1 MENRGWRNLLVAVL
15 FLGCCSFSFGAVS
28 NPEALQLY
36 QQAEEAFKNKDVENA
51 SNLMFEAL
59 KKEPDNAVYRYI
71 YAKMLL
77 QKKDYLTSKE
87 NLDIVARSRPSKEKE
102 GDYNEKLKNFKK
114 KIKDLQEEFSKEGEN
129 KFSVY
134 LKNQDSP
141 EKIKLAV
148 TLYQAFRL
156 DPPLRYKNY
165 DELKKA
171 TEIYEQAL
179 QKSFSGQEWQKTPM
193 LQLAFLYE
201 IANKKDKAAE
211 VYMRALDYVG
221 DPNEEYVITHKFDYL
236 NRSNKEKLL
245 DTIEAGDFSQ
255 KDLEELMGSS
265 SEKIS
270 QEEKQK
276 VEDMIAEARSKLQN
290 ATSDEEREQV
300 LEEIKASII
309 EKQKKGELPG
319 QGKLEEKL
327 KKEGKTMEDYMK
339 EKGL

>member
-1 MENRGWRNLLVAVL
+1 MNRQRPALFVVIFSLICSCVA
-15 FLGCCSFSFGAVS
+15 FAAAS

-36 QQAEEAFKNKDVENA
+36 QKAEEAFKNKDFENA
-51 SNLMFEAL
+51 CNTMFETL
-59 KKEPDNAVYRYI
+59 KKEPDNAIYRYI
-71 YAKMLL
+71 YAKMLF
-77 QKKDYLTSKE
+77 QKKDFLTSKE
-87 NLDIVARSRPSKEKE
+87 NFDIVSRSRPSKEKDA
-102 GDYNEKLKNFKK
+102 DYNEKLKNFKK
-114 KIKDLQEEFSKEGEN
+114 KIKELQEAFNQEGES

-156 DPPLRYKNY
+156 NPPLRYKNY

-179 QKSFSGQEWQKTPM
+179 QKSFAGQEWQKVPM
-193 LQLAFLYE
+193 LQVAFLYE

-221 DPNEEYVITHKFDYL
+221 DPNEEFVITHKFDYL

-245 DTIEAGDFSQ
+245 DTIEAGYFSQ
-255 KDLEELMGSS
+255 KDLEELMGSG
-265 SEKIS
+265 SEKIT

-276 VEDMIAEARSKLQN
+276 VEDMIAEARSKLEN
-290 ATSDEEREQV
+290 ATSEEEREQV

-339 EKGL
+339 EKGI

>member
-1 MENRGWRNLLVAVL
+1 MKSRRMLGLVVAVIAIAWH
-15 FLGCCSFSFGAVS
+15 GAVFAAAS
-28 NPEALQLY
+28 NPEAAQMY
-36 QQAEEAFKNKDVENA
+36 QQAEEAFKNKDIENA
-51 SNLMFEAL
+51 CNLMFEAL

-71 YAKMLL
+71 YAKMLF
-77 QKKDYLTSKE
+77 QKKDFLTSKE
-87 NLDIVARSRPSKEKE
+87 NFDIVARSRPSKEKE
-102 GDYNEKLKNFKK
+102 ADYNEKLKNFKK
-114 KIKDLQEEFSKEGEN
+114 KIKELQDGFNQEGEG
-129 KFSVY
+129 KFSIY

-156 DPPLRYKNY
+156 NPPLRYKNY
-165 DELKKA
+165 EELKKA

-179 QKSFSGQEWQKTPM
+179 QKSFQGQEWQKGPM

-255 KDLEELMGSS
+255 KDLEELMGSG
-265 SEKIS
+265 SEKITD
-270 QEEKQK
+270 EEKKK
-276 VEDMIAEARSKLQN
+276 VEDMIAEARSKLEN
-290 ATSDEEREQV
+290 ATSEEEREQV